1 MWGYLIIWTLPPSS
15 DHKPAKKNDF
25 IVTWK
30 WAYISEDE
38 KRCLYIWSSL
48 CCCCLKCK
56 IISFILTSPCWL
68 MIGAA
73 YSWLTSC
80 NRHSRKRL
88 ATPMSVWHSTSKNK
102 SRFSSYRTIT
112 KFIQFSWVWN
122 ICCGLIAFWYEFHII
137 WYPYHLLITHITIGK
152 KQRKV
157 KLKPRIKL
165 NHMHVPNFVLAGQ
178 PIWNIKP
185 LSVIKCWIS
194 NWYLPGLIYSSHSTG
209 QKYSLQWSLNK

>member
-1 MWGYLIIWTLPPSS
+1 MGWTSKYVLQQGHFSISYLEVNVLKRHVKLPDNLDTSTFKRPQTC
-15 DHKPAKKNDF
+15 KKKEF

-30 WAYISEDE
+30 WAHISEDE

-48 CCCCLKCK
+48 CCSCLKCK

-88 ATPMSVWHSTSKNK
+88 ATPISVWHSTSKNK

-112 KFIQFSWVWN
+112 QFIQFSWVWN
-122 ICCGLIAFWYEFHII
+122 ICCGLIAFWYEFHFI
-137 WYPYHLLITHITIGK
+137 WYPYHLLITHITIAKNKGK
-152 KQRKV
+152 
-157 KLKPRIKL
+157 
-165 NHMHVPNFVLAGQ
+165 
-178 PIWNIKP
+178 
-185 LSVIKCWIS
+185 
-194 NWYLPGLIYSSHSTG
+194 
-209 QKYSLQWSLNK
+209 